1 MYVTP
6 RYNVLFWQFH
16 VQNFINNIA
25 YDAISYI
32 HILYSAQNI
41 LLYRNDYFAETPK
54 NTPAKHS
61 FQNVDLMS
69 PSPNRAEISRRS
81 SVSSVTS
88 DASSLFP
95 MYESSPNLYHL
106 QVCTVNARRE

>member
-1 MYVTP
+1 MISHVTQD
-6 RYNVLFWQFH
+6 Y
-16 VQNFINNIA
+16 
-25 YDAISYI
+25 ISY
-32 HILYSAQNI
+32 ILYSARNI
-41 LLYRNDYFAETPK
+41 LLYGIDCFAETPK

-69 PSPNRAEISRRS
+69 PSPNRAEVSRRS

-95 MYESSPNLYHL
+95 MYESPPNLYHL
-106 QVCTVNARRE
+106 QVRAMPVDERFSQQH